1 MKSME
6 SKVTGKCPEVIN
18 FRIHKVWDA
27 RVAQLVRIHKVV
39 KERRN
44 LTYCRFIAME
54 TPYGRTEDL
63 E

>member
-1 MKSME
+1 ME
-6 SKVTGKCPEVIN
+6 NKVTCKCPEVIN
-18 FRIHKVWDA
+18 F
-27 RVAQLVRIHKVV
+27 RIHKVV

-54 TPYGRTEDL
+54 TPYGRAEDL